1 MVNQV
6 ATDINSYL
14 SFSLDEEYFAAN
26 VGKVLEIL
34 ELTKITKVPKVPGFM
49 RGVINLRG
57 QVLPVVDTRIKFGLP
72 ATEATQNTCIVVVEM
87 EMDEEHINVGILV
100 DAVEEVLEIDDS
112 EILPPPSIG
121 NKFRS
126 EFIRG
131 MARDEEE
138 FLMILNVDK
147 ILSFDEKQVI
157 KEHLN

>member
-14 SFSLDEEYFAAN
+14 SFSLDDEYFAAN

-34 ELTKITKVPKVPGFM
+34 ELTKITKVPKVPDFM

-72 ATEATQNTCIVVVEM
+72 PAESTQDTCIVVVEM
-87 EMDEEHINVGILV
+87 HMDDELLNVGILV
-100 DAVEEVLEIDDS
+100 DAVEEVLEIDES

-121 NKFRS
+121 SKFRS
-126 EFIRG
+126 EFIYG
-131 MARDEEE
+131 MARSEEE